1 MPYFLPNHVLT
12 AEERKR
18 WGGGHWRPYECHFG
32 RCGCW
37 WWFDGYW
44 YFYDHP
50 MEGAPNIVS
59 DVVYNGQGYPVSAKV
74 PPPTVIYRAL
84 NARDARAA
92 VASAEA
98 PPPTVVTPAFP
109 GPLVAI
115 KPAPQPVE
123 QKSADQI
130 EPWPPPIATRSE
142 TFNKI
147 DVLRPDLKTV
157 GEFANELHRRLNAAG
172 NYEPRYWGAPNGFAL
187 VTRCGAID
195 ERGRSLD
202 IVESR
207 AGLAVSSGF
216 FGGLVGSVTEGA
228 RMLLASPFRDSRLF
242 LFVLTDD
249 PGVNDP
255 EATMTEAIAN
265 RWFRKGKWTLPEIDR
280 SAKLTSNH
288 LVAVFVYHFRKSERF
303 QYQDRW
309 TDQMTVG
316 RGRSILS
323 LIWVIMSLPLMA
335 IVFFQTITGR
345 YGAWEIGFAWLIPL
359 LLPVLSFIVAT
370 WTVAE
375 SRKDKI
381 LLQNA
386 YVFYASV
393 AFSVFYLA
401 LLYVVVARLP
411 RDLVEINDYVANV
424 MRPSSWY
431 LGTLQALVVVAVGK
445 FFLEEIAVNGGPGQP
460 KS

>member
-288 LVAVFVYHFRKSERF
+288 LVAVFVYHFRKDFSGEIKLLESS
-303 QYQDRW
+303 
-309 TDQMTVG
+309 T
-316 RGRSILS
+316 LS
-323 LIWVIMSLPLMA
+323 VEDYLNASNIKIDGLI
-335 IVFFQTITGR
+335 
-345 YGAWEIGFAWLIPL
+345 
-359 LLPVLSFIVAT
+359 
-370 WTVAE
+370 
-375 SRKDKI
+375 K
-381 LLQNA
+381 
-386 YVFYASV
+386 
-393 AFSVFYLA
+393 
-401 LLYVVVARLP
+401 
-411 RDLVEINDYVANV
+411 
-424 MRPSSWY
+424 
-431 LGTLQALVVVAVGK
+431 
-445 FFLEEIAVNGGPGQP
+445 
-460 KS
+460 